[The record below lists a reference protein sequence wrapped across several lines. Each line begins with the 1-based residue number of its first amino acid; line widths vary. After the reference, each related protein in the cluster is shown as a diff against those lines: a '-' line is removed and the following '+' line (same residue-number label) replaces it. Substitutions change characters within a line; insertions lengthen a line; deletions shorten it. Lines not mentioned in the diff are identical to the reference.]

1 MLTHALLFI
10 FGKALLGFF
19 SVVDSVSCLD
29 SESVGI
35 DSKMVLDSESEL
47 LKLEFKLSLDSESV
61 LHSARGFALLG
72 VDCVSSLLQAKKL
85 VIAVGLVEFLA
96 GLGVGAT

>member
-1 MLTHALLFI
+1 M
-10 FGKALLGFF
+10 
-19 SVVDSVSCLD
+19 DSVSCLD

-35 DSKMVLDSESEL
+35 DSKMVLDSESA
-47 LKLEFKLSLDSESV
+47 
-61 LHSARGFALLG
+61 LHSALGLSPWRG
-72 VDCVSSLLQAKKL
+72 VDSAMPILHTKKL